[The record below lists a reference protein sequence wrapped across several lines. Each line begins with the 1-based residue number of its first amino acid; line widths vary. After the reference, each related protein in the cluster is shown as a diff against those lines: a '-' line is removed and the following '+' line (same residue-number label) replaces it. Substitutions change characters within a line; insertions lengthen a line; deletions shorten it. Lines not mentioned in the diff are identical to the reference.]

1 MKTRKKSAP
10 AETISYSP
18 ALSVSAE
25 LAVPNQF
32 RPLALPSMFWK
43 PNYLKPE
50 TPAWIGHL
58 PFAFWIIEALT
69 PSTFVELGTHY
80 GNSYFAFCQA
90 VDRLG
95 LSTACF
101 AVDKWKGDEHA
112 GFYGDE
118 VFAAVNT
125 YNANNYS
132 GISTLVRS
140 TFDEALPH
148 FEDGTIDLLHID
160 GHHTFEAVR
169 HDFESWL
176 PKLSKRAVVLFHDTN
191 VRFGSFGVNKYFA
204 KLKAE
209 YPWFEFNHSHGLGV
223 LGVGSEQ
230 PENVKHL
237 FHTAD
242 SASATGALHQIFARL
257 GQACIDL
264 GEAQIVQ
271 KRVLDLEAQI
281 GAKNQEIA
289 ECLANTSQERESLSE
304 RIAQLQTERANLEN
318 QLATLQSERDGRIAG
333 LEGAVSERDGRIA
346 GLEGAV
352 SERDGRIAG
361 LEGAVSERD
370 GRIAGLEG
378 AVSERDGRIA
388 GLEGAVS
395 ELQSERDSLAS
406 ERSTLDARLSTL
418 SSEHSSLVA
427 ERDSLTAERSTLDAR
442 LSTLSSEHSS
452 LVAERDSLASE
463 RSTLDARL
471 STLSSEH
478 SLLIAERD
486 DLATERSTLEARLS
500 TLVDERDSL
509 ASERSTLDARLSALL
524 AERDTLVTSHSLL
537 VAERDDLATKRE
549 ALATDLQERF
559 EELAKLAKLQLST
572 EDERNALQAKVSELQ
587 SERDSLASERSTLDA
602 RLSALLA
609 ERDTLAT
616 SHSLLATEREALSSD
631 LSERFEEIAL
641 LGKRLLEVEAEG
653 DQRVAALQARM
664 DAIQARFTWKLGA
677 PFRFAWDK
685 TRNTALKIYRL
696 PTAWRILRLHR
707 SSGLFNHEWY
717 YRQNPDVKATT
728 ARPFLHFAFHGVF
741 EGRSP
746 NPSYNES
753 AYLRHTPSAQSSSM
767 KPLLHYTLKG
777 WKGK

>member
-1 MKTRKKSAP
+1 MKTRKKTAP
-10 AETISYSP
+10 TESISYSP

-50 TPAWIGHL
+50 LPAWIGHI

-80 GNSYFAFCQA
+80 ANSYFAFCQA

-101 AVDKWKGDEHA
+101 AVDTWKGDEHA

-125 YNANNYS
+125 YNSNNYS

-169 HDFESWL
+169 HDFETWL
-176 PKLSKRAVVLFHDTN
+176 PKLSNRAVVLFHDTN

-204 KLKAE
+204 KLKAD

-237 FHTAD
+237 FQTAD
-242 SASATGALHQIFARL
+242 SANATGALHQVFSRL

-264 GEAQIVQ
+264 GEAQIVR

-289 ECLANTSQERESLSE
+289 ECLANTNQERGNLSE
-304 RIAQLQTERANLEN
+304 RIAQLEAERANLEN
-318 QLATLQSERDGRIAG
+318 QLAALQTERDGRIAGLEGAVNERDGRIAGLEGAVNERDGRIAGLEGAVSERDGRIAGLEGAVNERDGRIAGLEGAVSERDGRIAG

-418 SSEHSSLVA
+418 HS
-427 ERDSLTAERSTLDAR
+427 ERDN
-442 LSTLSSEHSS
+442 
-452 LVAERDSLASE
+452 LAT
-463 RSTLDARL
+463 R
-471 STLSSEH
+471 H
-478 SLLIAERD
+478 QQ
-486 DLATERSTLEARLS
+486 LATER
-500 TLVDERDSL
+500 
-509 ASERSTLDARLSALL
+509 
-524 AERDTLVTSHSLL
+524 
-537 VAERDDLATKRE
+537 E
-549 ALATDLQERF
+549 ALSTDLQERF

-587 SERDSLASERSTLDA
+587 AAYDDLATERSTLDA
-602 RLSALLA
+602 RLS
-609 ERDTLAT
+609 TL
-616 SHSLLATEREALSSD
+616 SSEHSTLATERDD
-631 LSERFEEIAL
+631 LAS
-641 LGKRLLEVEAEG
+641 
-653 DQRVAALQARM
+653 
-664 DAIQARFTWKLGA
+664 AIQEIHQSTCWKFTSPIRAVGGFRKKIINAIHRFLIS
-677 PFRFAWDK
+677 
-685 TRNTALKIYRL
+685 L
-696 PTAWRILRLHR
+696 RILFTHQN
-707 SSGLFNHEWY
+707 SGIFDPAWY
-717 YRQNPDVKATT
+717 LEKNPDVKAAS
-728 ARPFLHFAFHGVF
+728 ARPFTHFCFHGVF
-741 EGRSP
+741 EGR
-746 NPSYNES
+746 
-753 AYLRHTPSAQSSSM
+753 APSAAFNAEKYLAQNPDVVRSGIT
-767 KPLLHYTLKG
+767 PEVHYLLHG
-777 WKGK
+777 WREGR

>member
-1 MKTRKKSAP
+1 MKTRKKSP
-10 AETISYSP
+10 SAETISYSP

-43 PNYLKPE
+43 PNYLNPE
-50 TPAWIGHL
+50 HSAWIGHI

-69 PSTFVELGTHY
+69 PSAFVELGTHW
-80 GNSYFAFCQA
+80 GDSYFAFCQA

-101 AVDKWKGDEHA
+101 AVDTWKGDEHA

-118 VFAAVNT
+118 VFTAVNT
-125 YNANNYS
+125 HNANNYS

-169 HDFESWL
+169 HDFETWL
-176 PKLSKRAVVLFHDTN
+176 PKLSKRAIVLFHDTN

-223 LGVGSEQ
+223 LGIGSEQ

-264 GEAQIVQ
+264 GEAQIVR
-271 KRVLDLEAQI
+271 KRVIDLEAQI

-289 ECLANTSQERESLSE
+289 GCLANTSQERGSFSE
-304 RIAQLQTERANLEN
+304 RIAQLEAERANLEN

-346 GLEGAV
+346 GLEG
-352 SERDGRIAG
+352 S
-361 LEGAVSERD
+361 VSERD

-418 SSEHSSLVA
+418 SSEHSSLATSNSLLVT
-427 ERDSLTAERSTLDAR
+427 EREA
-442 LSTLSSEHSS
+442 LST
-452 LVAERDSLASE
+452 R
-463 RSTLDARL
+463 
-471 STLSSEH
+471 
-478 SLLIAERD
+478 I
-486 DLATERSTLEARLS
+486 STLES
-500 TLVDERDSL
+500 
-509 ASERSTLDARLSALL
+509 
-524 AERDTLVTSHSLL
+524 
-537 VAERDDLATKRE
+537 
-549 ALATDLQERF
+549 DLQERF
-559 EELAKLAKLQLST
+559 EELAKLAKLQIST
-572 EDERNALQAKVSELQ
+572 EDERTDLQAKVSELQ

-602 RLSALLA
+602 RLSTLSS
-609 ERDTLAT
+609 EHSSLAT
-616 SHSLLATEREALSSD
+616 SNSLLATEREALSAD
-631 LSERFEEIAL
+631 LSERFAEIAL
-641 LGKRLLEVEAEG
+641 LGRRLLEVEAEN
-653 DQRVAALQARM
+653 DRRVAAIQAHM
-664 DAIQARFTWKLGA
+664 DAMAARFTWQLGA
-677 PFRFAWDK
+677 PFRATWDK
-685 TRNTALKIYRL
+685 TRNTALKVYRL
-696 PTAWRILRLHR
+696 PTAWRILRMHR
-707 SSGLFNHEWY
+707 SSGLFNHDWY

-728 ARPFLHFAFHGVF
+728 DRPFLHFAFHGVF
-741 EGRSP
+741 EGRTP

-777 WKGK
+777 WKGKSS

>member
-1 MKTRKKSAP
+1 MMKTRKKSAP

-18 ALSVSAE
+18 TLSVSAE

-50 TPAWIGHL
+50 LPAWIGHI

-101 AVDKWKGDEHA
+101 AVDTWKGDEHA

-118 VFAAVNT
+118 VFAPVNT

-169 HDFESWL
+169 HDFETWL
-176 PKLSKRAVVLFHDTN
+176 PKLSKRAIVLFHDTN

-223 LGVGSEQ
+223 LGIGSEQ
-230 PENVKHL
+230 PENIKHL

-264 GEAQIVQ
+264 GEAQIVR
-271 KRVLDLEAQI
+271 KRVIDLEAQI

-289 ECLANTSQERESLSE
+289 GCLANTSQERGSFSE
-304 RIAQLQTERANLEN
+304 RIAQLEAERANLEN

-333 LEGAVSERDGRIA
+333 LEGS
-346 GLEGAV
+346 
-352 SERDGRIAG
+352 
-361 LEGAVSERD
+361 
-370 GRIAGLEG
+370 
-378 AVSERDGRIA
+378 VSERDGRIA

-395 ELQSERDSLAS
+395 ELQSER
-406 ERSTLDARLSTL
+406 STLSARLSTL
-418 SSEHSSLVA
+418 SSEHSSLV
-427 ERDSLTAERSTLDAR
+427 
-442 LSTLSSEHSS
+442 
-452 LVAERDSLASE
+452 
-463 RSTLDARL
+463 
-471 STLSSEH
+471 
-478 SLLIAERD
+478 
-486 DLATERSTLEARLS
+486 
-500 TLVDERDSL
+500 
-509 ASERSTLDARLSALL
+509 
-524 AERDTLVTSHSLL
+524 TSHSLL
-537 VAERDDLATKRE
+537 VGERDELAKERE
-549 ALATDLQERF
+549 ALSTDLQERF
-559 EELAKLAKLQLST
+559 EELAKLAKLQIST
-572 EDERNALQAKVSELQ
+572 EDERNDLQSNVSELQ
-587 SERDSLASERSTLDA
+587 AERDSLATERSTLDA
-602 RLSALLA
+602 RLSTLSSEHASLVTSHSSLIA
-609 ERDTLAT
+609 ERDELAAR
-616 SHSLLATEREALSSD
+616 HQQLATERDD
-631 LSERFEEIAL
+631 LDS
-641 LGKRLLEVEAEG
+641 
-653 DQRVAALQARM
+653 
-664 DAIQARFTWKLGA
+664 AIQEIHQSTCWKLTTPIRAVGGFHKKIINA
-677 PFRFAWDK
+677 IHRF
-685 TRNTALKIYRL
+685 LVSL
-696 PTAWRILRLHR
+696 RILFTHQN
-707 SSGLFNHEWY
+707 SGIFDPAWY
-717 YRQNPDVKATT
+717 LEKNPDVKAAS
-728 ARPFLHFAFHGVF
+728 ARPFIHFCFHGVF
-741 EGRSP
+741 EGR
-746 NPSYNES
+746 
-753 AYLRHTPSAQSSSM
+753 APSAAFNAEKYLAQNQDVADSGVDAEVHY
-767 KPLLHYTLKG
+767 LLHG
-777 WKGK
+777 WREGR

>member
-1 MKTRKKSAP
+1 MPSNMRKQKLLLRKKMPVNIDSS
-10 AETISYSP
+10 ISSEAISSSSIGY
-18 ALSVSAE
+18 
-25 LAVPNQF
+25 

-43 PNYLKPE
+43 PEYIEPSFNH
-50 TPAWIGHL
+50 WIGHM
-58 PFAFWIIEALT
+58 PFAFWVVEALK
-69 PSTFVELGTHY
+69 PNCIVELGTHY
-80 GNSYFAFCQA
+80 GNSYFCFCQA
-90 VDRLG
+90 VERLG
-95 LSTACF
+95 LVTSSF
-101 AVDKWKGDEHA
+101 AVDTWEGDIHMGA
-112 GFYGDE
+112 YGNE
-118 VFAAVNT
+118 VFSQVETHNLGR
-125 YNANNYS
+125 YS
-132 GISTLVRS
+132 GFSTLVRS
-140 TFDEALPH
+140 TFDQALPH
-148 FEDGTIDLLHID
+148 FEDESIDLLHID
-160 GHHTFEAVR
+160 GTHTFESVR
-169 HDFESWL
+169 HDFETWL

-204 KLKAE
+204 KLKAD

-223 LGVGSEQ
+223 IGVGPEQ
-230 PENVKHL
+230 PENLRHL
-237 FHTAD
+237 FETTD
-242 SASATGALHQIFARL
+242 SPSATSALHQVFARL

-264 GEAQIVQ
+264 GEAQIVR
-271 KRVLDLEAQI
+271 KRVLDLEALI

-289 ECLANTSQERESLSE
+289 ECLANTNQERGDLSE
-304 RIAQLQTERANLEN
+304 RIAQLEAQRANLEN
-318 QLATLQSERDGRIAG
+318 QLATLQSERDGRIVA

-370 GRIAGLEG
+370 GRIG
-378 AVSERDGRIA
+378 

-395 ELQSERDSLAS
+395 ELQSERSTLDARLSTLSS

-427 ERDSLTAERSTLDAR
+427 ERDG
-442 LSTLSSEHSS
+442 
-452 LVAERDSLASE
+452 
-463 RSTLDARL
+463 
-471 STLSSEH
+471 
-478 SLLIAERD
+478 
-486 DLATERSTLEARLS
+486 LATERDALSARISSLEA
-500 TLVDERDSL
+500 
-509 ASERSTLDARLSALL
+509 
-524 AERDTLVTSHSLL
+524 
-537 VAERDDLATKRE
+537 
-549 ALATDLQERF
+549 DLQERF

-609 ERDTLAT
+609 ERDTLLT
-616 SHSLLATEREALSSD
+616 SNSSLATEREALSSD

-653 DQRVAALQARM
+653 DRRVAAIQARM
-664 DAIQARFTWKLGA
+664 DAMAARFTWKLGA
-677 PFRFAWDK
+677 PFRFVWDK
-685 TRNTALKIYRL
+685 TRNTTLKIYRL

-741 EGRSP
+741 EGRTP

-753 AYLRHTPSAQSSSM
+753 AYLRHTPSAQSSGM

>member
-1 MKTRKKSAP
+1 MRKQKLLLRKKMPVNIDSS
-10 AETISYSP
+10 ISSEAISSSSIGY
-18 ALSVSAE
+18 
-25 LAVPNQF
+25 

-43 PNYLKPE
+43 PEYIEPSFNH
-50 TPAWIGHL
+50 WIGHM
-58 PFAFWIIEALT
+58 PFAFWVVEALK
-69 PSTFVELGTHY
+69 PNCIVELGTHY
-80 GNSYFAFCQA
+80 GNSYFCFCQA
-90 VDRLG
+90 VERLG
-95 LSTACF
+95 LVTSSF
-101 AVDKWKGDEHA
+101 AVDTWEGDIHMGA
-112 GFYGDE
+112 YGNE
-118 VFAAVNT
+118 VFSQVETHNLGR
-125 YNANNYS
+125 YS
-132 GISTLVRS
+132 GFSTLVRS
-140 TFDEALPH
+140 TFDQALPH
-148 FEDGTIDLLHID
+148 FEDESIDLLHID
-160 GHHTFEAVR
+160 GTHTFESVR
-169 HDFESWL
+169 HDFETWL

-204 KLKAE
+204 KLKAD

-223 LGVGSEQ
+223 IGVGPEQ
-230 PENVKHL
+230 PENLRHL
-237 FHTAD
+237 FETTD
-242 SASATGALHQIFARL
+242 SPSATSALHQVFARL

-264 GEAQIVQ
+264 GEAQIVR
-271 KRVLDLEAQI
+271 KRVLDLEALI

-289 ECLANTSQERESLSE
+289 ECLANTNQERGDLSE
-304 RIAQLQTERANLEN
+304 RIAQLEAERANLEN
-318 QLATLQSERDGRIAG
+318 QLATLQSERDGRIVA

-388 GLEGAVS
+388 VLEGAVSERDGRIAGLEGAVSERDGRIAGLEGAVSERDGRITGLEGAVS
-395 ELQSERDSLAS
+395 ELQS

-427 ERDSLTAERSTLDAR
+427 ERDG
-442 LSTLSSEHSS
+442 
-452 LVAERDSLASE
+452 
-463 RSTLDARL
+463 
-471 STLSSEH
+471 
-478 SLLIAERD
+478 
-486 DLATERSTLEARLS
+486 LATERDALSARISSLEA
-500 TLVDERDSL
+500 
-509 ASERSTLDARLSALL
+509 
-524 AERDTLVTSHSLL
+524 
-537 VAERDDLATKRE
+537 
-549 ALATDLQERF
+549 DLQERF

-616 SHSLLATEREALSSD
+616 SHSSLVAERDDLATRHQQLATEREALSSD
-631 LSERFEEIAL
+631 LSERFAEIAL
-641 LGKRLLEVEAEG
+641 LGRRLLEVEAEN
-653 DQRVAALQARM
+653 DRRVAAIQAHM
-664 DAIQARFTWKLGA
+664 DAMAARFTWKIGV
-677 PFRFAWDK
+677 PFRFVWDK
-685 TRNTALKIYRL
+685 TRNTTLKIYRL

-741 EGRSP
+741 EGRTP

>member
-1 MKTRKKSAP
+1 MMKTRKKSAP

-50 TPAWIGHL
+50 LPAWIGHI

-101 AVDKWKGDEHA
+101 AVDTWKGDEHA

-118 VFAAVNT
+118 VFTAVNT
-125 YNANNYS
+125 FNTNNYS

-160 GHHTFEAVR
+160 GQHTFEAVR
-169 HDFESWL
+169 HDFETWL

-237 FHTAD
+237 FQTTD
-242 SASATGALHQIFARL
+242 SPSATSALHQVFARL

-304 RIAQLQTERANLEN
+304 RIAQLEAERTNLEN
-318 QLATLQSERDGRIAG
+318 QLATLQSERDGRIAGLEGAVSERDGQIVGLEGAVSERDGRIVGLEGAVSERDGQIAGLEGAVSERDGRIAGLEGAVSERDERIAG

-361 LEGAVSERD
+361 LEGAVT
-370 GRIAGLEG
+370 
-378 AVSERDGRIA
+378 ERDGRIA

-406 ERSTLDARLSTL
+406 EHSTLDARLSALLAERDGLATEREALSTRVSTL
-418 SSEHSSLVA
+418 GSDLQERFEELAKLAKLQISTEDERTDLQANVSELQS
-427 ERDSLTAERSTLDAR
+427 ERDSLAAERSTLDAR

-452 LVAERDSLASE
+452 L
-463 RSTLDARL
+463 
-471 STLSSEH
+471 
-478 SLLIAERD
+478 IAERD
-486 DLATERSTLEARLS
+486 
-500 TLVDERDSL
+500 
-509 ASERSTLDARLSALL
+509 
-524 AERDTLVTSHSLL
+524 
-537 VAERDDLATKRE
+537 
-549 ALATDLQERF
+549 
-559 EELAKLAKLQLST
+559 
-572 EDERNALQAKVSELQ
+572 
-587 SERDSLASERSTLDA
+587 
-602 RLSALLA
+602 
-609 ERDTLAT
+609 
-616 SHSLLATEREALSSD
+616 ALSSD

-653 DQRVAALQARM
+653 DRRVAAIQARM
-664 DAIQARFTWKLGA
+664 DAMAARFTWKLGA

-696 PTAWRILRLHR
+696 PTAWRILRMHR
-707 SSGLFNHEWY
+707 SSGLFNHDWY

-728 ARPFLHFAFHGVF
+728 DRPFLHFAFHGVF
-741 EGRSP
+741 EGRTP

-777 WKGK
+777 WKGKSS

>member
-1 MKTRKKSAP
+1 MSLRKHKKTAP
-10 AETISYSP
+10 TESISYSP

-50 TPAWIGHL
+50 LPAWIGHI

-101 AVDKWKGDEHA
+101 AVDTWKGDEHA

-125 YNANNYS
+125 YNSNNYS

-169 HDFESWL
+169 HDFETWL

-237 FHTAD
+237 FHTAE
-242 SASATGALHQIFARL
+242 SANATGALHQVFSRL

-264 GEAQIVQ
+264 GEAQIVR

-289 ECLANTSQERESLSE
+289 ECLANTNQERGNLSE
-304 RIAQLQTERANLEN
+304 RIAQLEAERANLEN
-318 QLATLQSERDGRIAG
+318 QLTALQTERDGRIAGLEGAVNERDGRIAGLEGAVSERDARIAGLEGAVSERDGQIAG

-361 LEGAVSERD
+361 LEGAVN
-370 GRIAGLEG
+370 
-378 AVSERDGRIA
+378 ERDGRIA

-427 ERDSLTAERSTLDAR
+427 ERDSL
-442 LSTLSSEHSS
+442 
-452 LVAERDSLASE
+452 ASE
-463 RSTLDARL
+463 RSTLDSRL
-471 STLSSEH
+471 STL
-478 SLLIAERD
+478 LAERD
-486 DLATERSTLEARLS
+486 DLATRHQQ
-500 TLVDERDSL
+500 L
-509 ASERSTLDARLSALL
+509 A
-524 AERDTLVTSHSLL
+524 AE
-537 VAERDDLATKRE
+537 RE
-549 ALATDLQERF
+549 ALSTDLQERF
-559 EELAKLAKLQLST
+559 EELAKLAKLQIST

-587 SERDSLASERSTLDA
+587 SERDSLATERSTLDA
-602 RLSALLA
+602 RLSTLSSEHSSLVTSHSSLVA
-609 ERDTLAT
+609 ERDE
-616 SHSLLATEREALSSD
+616 LATEREALSTD
-631 LSERFEEIAL
+631 LSQRFEEIAL

-653 DQRVAALQARM
+653 KQRVAALQARM
-664 DAIQARFTWKLGA
+664 DAMQARLTWKLGA
-677 PFRFAWDK
+677 PARFVWDK
-685 TRNTALKIYRL
+685 TQNTALKIYRL
-696 PTAWRILRLHR
+696 PTAWRILRLHA

-717 YRQNPDVKATT
+717 YRQNPDVKASTS
-728 ARPFLHFAFHGVF
+728 RPFLHFAFHGVF
-741 EGRSP
+741 EGRAP

-777 WKGK
+777 WKGKSS

>member
-1 MKTRKKSAP
+1 
-10 AETISYSP
+10 
-18 ALSVSAE
+18 
-25 LAVPNQF
+25 
-32 RPLALPSMFWK
+32 MFWK
-43 PNYLKPE
+43 PNYLNSE
-50 TPAWIGHL
+50 HSAWIGHI

-80 GNSYFAFCQA
+80 GDSYFAFCQA

-101 AVDKWKGDEHA
+101 AVDTWKGDEHA

-125 YNANNYS
+125 HNANNYS

-169 HDFESWL
+169 HDFETWL

-204 KLKAE
+204 KLKAD

-242 SASATGALHQIFARL
+242 SANATGALHQVFSRL

-264 GEAQIVQ
+264 GEAQIVR

-289 ECLANTSQERESLSE
+289 ECLANTNQERGNLSE
-304 RIAQLQTERANLEN
+304 RIAQLEAERANLEN
-318 QLATLQSERDGRIAG
+318 QLTALQTERDGRVAG

-352 SERDGRIAG
+352 SERDARIAGLEGAVTERDGRIAV

-370 GRIAGLEG
+370 GRIAELEG
-378 AVSERDGRIA
+378 AVN
-388 GLEGAVS
+388 

-406 ERSTLDARLSTL
+406 ERSTLLSDNTSLATSNSLLATERDELSARLSAL
-418 SSEHSSLVA
+418 DAEHSLLLA
-427 ERDSLTAERSTLDAR
+427 ERDSLATERSTLDAR
-442 LSTLSSEHSS
+442 HSTL
-452 LVAERDSLASE
+452 L
-463 RSTLDARL
+463 
-471 STLSSEH
+471 
-478 SLLIAERD
+478 AERD
-486 DLATERSTLEARLS
+486 DLATR
-500 TLVDERDSL
+500 
-509 ASERSTLDARLSALL
+509 
-524 AERDTLVTSHSLL
+524 H
-537 VAERDDLATKRE
+537 
-549 ALATDLQERF
+549 Q
-559 EELAKLAKLQLST
+559 Q
-572 EDERNALQAKVSELQ
+572 
-587 SERDSLASERSTLDA
+587 
-602 RLSALLA
+602 
-609 ERDTLAT
+609 
-616 SHSLLATEREALSSD
+616 LATERDALSTD
-631 LSERFEEIAL
+631 LQERFEEIAL
-641 LGKRLLEVEAEG
+641 LGKRLLEVEVEG
-653 DQRVAALQARM
+653 NQRVAALQARM
-664 DAIQARFTWKLGA
+664 DAIQARLTWKLGA
-677 PFRFAWDK
+677 PARLVWDK

-717 YRQNPDVKATT
+717 YRQNPDVKAATS
-728 ARPFLHFAFHGVF
+728 RPFLHFAFHGVF
-741 EGRSP
+741 EGRAP

-753 AYLRHTPSAQSSSM
+753 AYLRHTPSAQSGSM

-777 WKGK
+777 WKGKSS

>member
-1 MKTRKKSAP
+1 MMKTRKKSAP

-50 TPAWIGHL
+50 LPAWIGHI

-101 AVDKWKGDEHA
+101 AVDTWKGDEHA

-118 VFAAVNT
+118 VFTAVNT
-125 YNANNYS
+125 FNTNNYS

-160 GHHTFEAVR
+160 GQHTFEAVR
-169 HDFESWL
+169 HDFETWL

-237 FHTAD
+237 FQTTD
-242 SASATGALHQIFARL
+242 SPSATSALHQVFARL

-304 RIAQLQTERANLEN
+304 RIAQLEAERTNLEN
-318 QLATLQSERDGRIAG
+318 QLATLQSERDGRIAGLEGAVSERDGQIVGLEGAVSERDGRIVGLEGAVSERDGQIAG

-388 GLEGAVS
+388 GLEGAVTERDGRIAGLEGAVS

-406 ERSTLDARLSTL
+406 EHSTLDARLSALLAERDGLATEREALSTRVSTL
-418 SSEHSSLVA
+418 GSDLQERFEELAKLAKLQISTEDERTDLQANVSELQS
-427 ERDSLTAERSTLDAR
+427 ERDSLAAERSTLDAR

-452 LVAERDSLASE
+452 L
-463 RSTLDARL
+463 
-471 STLSSEH
+471 
-478 SLLIAERD
+478 IAERD
-486 DLATERSTLEARLS
+486 
-500 TLVDERDSL
+500 
-509 ASERSTLDARLSALL
+509 
-524 AERDTLVTSHSLL
+524 
-537 VAERDDLATKRE
+537 
-549 ALATDLQERF
+549 
-559 EELAKLAKLQLST
+559 
-572 EDERNALQAKVSELQ
+572 
-587 SERDSLASERSTLDA
+587 
-602 RLSALLA
+602 
-609 ERDTLAT
+609 
-616 SHSLLATEREALSSD
+616 ALSSD

-653 DQRVAALQARM
+653 DRRVAAIQARM
-664 DAIQARFTWKLGA
+664 DAMAARFTWKLGA

-696 PTAWRILRLHR
+696 PTAWRILRMHR
-707 SSGLFNHEWY
+707 SSGLFNHDWY

-728 ARPFLHFAFHGVF
+728 DRPFLHFAFHGVF
-741 EGRSP
+741 EGRTP

-777 WKGK
+777 WKGKSS

>member
-1 MKTRKKSAP
+1 MMKTRKKSAP

-25 LAVPNQF
+25 LAAPNQF

-50 TPAWIGHL
+50 LPAWIGHI

-101 AVDKWKGDEHA
+101 AVDTWKGDEHA

-169 HDFESWL
+169 HDFETWL
-176 PKLSKRAVVLFHDTN
+176 PKLSKRAIVLFHDTN

-223 LGVGSEQ
+223 LGIGSEQ

-257 GQACIDL
+257 GQACVDL

-289 ECLANTSQERESLSE
+289 GCLANTSQERGSFSE
-304 RIAQLQTERANLEN
+304 RIAQLEAERANLEN

-361 LEGAVSERD
+361 LEGAVSE
-370 GRIAGLEG
+370 LK
-378 AVSERDGRIA
+378 
-388 GLEGAVS
+388 
-395 ELQSERDSLAS
+395 S
-406 ERSTLDARLSTL
+406 ERSTLSSDNSSLATSNSLLVTERDALSARLSTL
-418 SSEHSSLVA
+418 DAEHSSLA
-427 ERDSLTAERSTLDAR
+427 
-442 LSTLSSEHSS
+442 
-452 LVAERDSLASE
+452 
-463 RSTLDARL
+463 
-471 STLSSEH
+471 
-478 SLLIAERD
+478 
-486 DLATERSTLEARLS
+486 
-500 TLVDERDSL
+500 
-509 ASERSTLDARLSALL
+509 
-524 AERDTLVTSHSLL
+524 TSHSLL
-537 VAERDDLATKRE
+537 ATERE
-549 ALATDLQERF
+549 ALSTRVSTLESDLQERF
-559 EELAKLAKLQLST
+559 EELAKLAKLQIST
-572 EDERNALQAKVSELQ
+572 EDERTDLQAKVSKLQ
-587 SERDSLASERSTLDA
+587 AERDALAAERSTLSSDNT
-602 RLSALLA
+602 S
-609 ERDTLAT
+609 LAT
-616 SHSLLATEREALSSD
+616 SNSLLATEREALDSRLSTLSSEHSSLVVERDELAARYQQLATERDD
-631 LSERFEEIAL
+631 LDS
-641 LGKRLLEVEAEG
+641 
-653 DQRVAALQARM
+653 
-664 DAIQARFTWKLGA
+664 AIQEIHQSTCWKLTTPIRAVGGFHKKIINA
-677 PFRFAWDK
+677 IHRF
-685 TRNTALKIYRL
+685 LVSL
-696 PTAWRILRLHR
+696 RILFTHQN
-707 SSGLFNHEWY
+707 SGIFDPAWY
-717 YRQNPDVKATT
+717 LEKNPDVKAAS
-728 ARPFLHFAFHGVF
+728 ARPFIHFCFHGVF
-741 EGRSP
+741 EGR
-746 NPSYNES
+746 
-753 AYLRHTPSAQSSSM
+753 APSAAFNAEKYLAQNQDVADSGVDAEVHY
-767 KPLLHYTLKG
+767 LLHG
-777 WKGK
+777 WREGR